1 MITSDF
7 QTSLLTLL
15 TKDNNNQ
22 FTVKS
27 QKNILNKQISSFNIY
42 KENLYVSNIQGDLM
56 VFDYID
62 NKLKLL

>member
-7 QTSLLTLL
+7 QTSLLTLFI
-15 TKDNNNQ
+15 KDNNNQ